1 MKRKI
6 FIVAVLCL
14 LAAIGFSQKPL
25 HNGWY
30 SYRQLLKRNYICT
43 PFKGRVFIRATKDTN
58 LVNIKPI
65 KNDTKDN

>member
-1 MKRKI
+1 MKRTI
-6 FIVAVLCL
+6 FIIFVLCL
-14 LAAIGFSQKPL
+14 LAYIGFSQKPL

-30 SYRQLLKRNYICT
+30 SYKQLSKRGYVCN

-65 KNDTKDN
+65 R